1 MINCMNIRIKSLI
14 DNKME
19 ELYDSRID
27 ELVRAVINLDL
38 D

>member
-19 ELYDSRID
+19 ELLDPRID
-27 ELVRAVINLDL
+27 EIINAVINQDL